1 MYGAN
6 TFIGNIYTNEDK
18 IIAPKKS
25 EDKATTQLT
34 QGRKEIIFLLKI
46 VFVWS
51 KCQTSFECKS

>member
-34 QGRKEIIFLLKI
+34 QR
-46 VFVWS
+46 
-51 KCQTSFECKS
+51 T